1 MGFKEYLK
9 SQEGEKVD
17 NVTRGLIALGSF
29 AFLSMLFP
37 LMIGILLKEPKKKY
51 KKSCLSLSEV
61 IYK

>member
-37 LMIGILLKEPKKKY
+37 LMIGIILKEPKKKY
-51 KKSCLSLSEV
+51 KKSC
-61 IYK
+61 

>member
-9 SQEGEKVD
+9 SQKGEKVD

-37 LMIGILLKEPKKKY
+37 LMIGIILKEPKKKY
-51 KKSCLSLSEV
+51 KKSC
-61 IYK
+61 

>member
-1 MGFKEYLK
+1 MK

-37 LMIGILLKEPKKKY
+37 LMIGIILKEPKKKY
-51 KKSCLSLSEV
+51 KKSC
-61 IYK
+61 

>member
-29 AFLSMLFP
+29 AFFVNVISIDDRNNFKRTKEKTQK
-37 LMIGILLKEPKKKY
+37 ILL
-51 KKSCLSLSEV
+51 
-61 IYK
+61 IF